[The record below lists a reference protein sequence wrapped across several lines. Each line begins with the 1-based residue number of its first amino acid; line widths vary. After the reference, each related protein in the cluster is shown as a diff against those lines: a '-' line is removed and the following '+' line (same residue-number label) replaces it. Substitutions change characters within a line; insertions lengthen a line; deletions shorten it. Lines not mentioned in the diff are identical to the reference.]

1 MSALTRAVENRRAN
15 PKQKGGKIYKIVN
28 TTSMIGLFAAIT
40 IIVLMIAKAIP
51 WSSNAIGIVAAI
63 AILCFSCILALP
75 WIRKIE
81 NNEFKILSYVFL
93 GIVAAS
99 CILWI
104 VADIVI
110 ISQYKSIKGAIL
122 AENLTEDENIEI
134 ISGLFRSLNFLKVTM
149 FLTIQFSVASFV
161 ATTIT
166 RYKKTMIPFQ
176 AIAYASYAFVDFWVS
191 GFLFSFAI
199 NSNLKEFKGIGLDKA
214 MKEIFYFN
222 REFFNF
228 LTNKV
233 VLTIFLLAVAYVGIS
248 NAITKR
254 QDNRKLRTILEDM
267 TEDGNIRDTQPQEVK
282 PAEVV
287 DTVEDKLAKLKTM
300 YEKELIT
307 KEEYEKKKSKI
318 LEDM

>member
-1 MSALTRAVENRRAN
+1 
-15 PKQKGGKIYKIVN
+15 
-28 TTSMIGLFAAIT
+28 
-40 IIVLMIAKAIP
+40 
-51 WSSNAIGIVAAI
+51 
-63 AILCFSCILALP
+63 
-75 WIRKIE
+75 
-81 NNEFKILSYVFL
+81 
-93 GIVAAS
+93 
-99 CILWI
+99 
-104 VADIVI
+104 
-110 ISQYKSIKGAIL
+110 
-122 AENLTEDENIEI
+122 
-134 ISGLFRSLNFLKVTM
+134 
-149 FLTIQFSVASFV
+149 
-161 ATTIT
+161 
-166 RYKKTMIPFQ
+166 MIPFQ

-214 MKEIFYFN
+214 LKEIFYFN

-233 VLTIFLLAVAYVGIS
+233 VLTILFLAVAYVIIS

-267 TEDGNIRDTQPQEVK
+267 TEDGNIRDIQPQEVK

-307 KEEYEKKKSKI
+307 KEEYEEKKSKI